1 MNYLKTPMFRSEA
14 LRRLVAALPC
24 QSCGLVGFT
33 QAAHANLS
41 VYGKGMGLKASDA
54 ALMAL
59 CVKCHAELDQGGLM
73 TRDERLHFQ
82 HQMITKTLIELI
94 ETGQLIPRGK
104 HETA

>member
-1 MNYLKTPMFRSEA
+1 MNYLKTPMFRSEP

-24 QSCGLVGFT
+24 QHCGLIGST

-59 CVKCHAELDQGGLM
+59 CVGCHAALDQGSAM
-73 TRDERLHFQ
+73 TRSERLDFQ
-82 HQMITKTLIELI
+82 HEMIAKTLIELI
-94 ETGQLIPRGK
+94 ESGQLIPRGK